1 MLSPAGTA
9 EVQWTSDAGAA
20 AGLAPAV
27 GVDEALGVDAEG
39 AALVCVAGD
48 EPLHAASAS
57 SETRAAP
64 RTRTR

>member
-1 MLSPAGTA
+1 
-9 EVQWTSDAGAA
+9 
-20 AGLAPAV
+20 
-27 GVDEALGVDAEG
+27 
-39 AALVCVAGD
+39 VCVAGD